1 MRSSRLWRS
10 INNNE
15 GGFGPLLFRAGQSLR
30 KIHLKTAAAGIAQVL
45 LADAAVFLVLLFVFP
60 FAANLFN
67 TDALFLIVSVSAIA
81 LMTAVTGIVLFVRPQ
96 ISIRYSNRLSRDA
109 RNTILTVAELLS
121 KSHHNNVEL
130 ELIEEFN
137 TVYSLNA
144 QYSNSRINRF
154 LIYSVLSMTAIIL
167 LQMIIMP
174 VWISNAYSLTEK
186 AVVLYPVNGRLELK
200 SWNAGTAAGRLYI
213 YQDSTM
219 SIYNRDEE
227 YRVGEVLFIG
237 PMVRSNS
244 VKIYMLNMRIADSL
258 VTETKPAL
266 YQKSSTKRTY
276 SSEIEVPEYAAVKT
290 MLYTPYGNKEIF
302 SLKSAG
308 NDTTVNFRLLTYSDS
323 INIKMKKDGYP
334 VIRAIIADDDRL
346 KSVLRIPFIVLD
358 DYGIEYAGAIIKA
371 GSREDTVLS
380 KNADSLLVLE
390 LSTDRYS
397 EEAIE
402 ITGFAKDNNPYRKQI
417 TFTEPY
423 RIRLNERFEI
433 IKDISDSVGSV
444 EEFTDMADD
453 IRARLENIKSSINS
467 DNRKAFE
474 ELKEQAKEMGELTE
488 DIRENISKLGE
499 YKLSEEISRQMMEI
513 KKKAES
519 IEAEVLKEV
528 FKDLYRKD
536 AGEMSYQEINKAIK
550 ENADKILKSLEQ
562 LSKMLDKLKE
572 VTELSSLKEMMKDA
586 LENQKQAL
594 ESDDESYKD
603 MQKDITQKLEEMA
616 GMSEEK
622 KSLYEY
628 SEELNDMQKL
638 SKDAEKNRKT
648 GEQLK
653 NEMEK
658 MLSKLN
664 QKMQNSGMTSYD
676 KNEIIMNLQMTGHM
690 IDRGE
695 DAESIKEYYREIL
708 AYVSKEGMPGPLEA
722 MLSTGIKLC
731 SDNKSDRE
739 ELARHNFR
747 MIAYLL
753 LSQKQSG
760 SSSSMSLEQMMNSM
774 KSMSDKEM
782 SISNALWEIFSKGQG
797 EKGMTDEMAKMQE
810 GMADE
815 LRKMA
820 GSAGDDMMG
829 DMEALADSL
838 EGLAKD
844 LKNGKL
850 DRQTIDKEKRIL
862 NRMLTLQKSL
872 YKQGLTDKRESKPGE
887 EYNAGPKILLPDEL
901 GDIKFRLRKQLEQY
915 LGENRNREYSEFIRR
930 YYLELLK

>member
-1 MRSSRLWRS
+1 MRSSRLWRN

-30 KIHLKTAAAGIAQVL
+30 KIHLKTAAAGIAQIL
-45 LADAAVFLVLLFVFP
+45 LADTAIFLLLLFVYP
-60 FAANLFN
+60 FARNLLN
-67 TDALFLIVSVSAIA
+67 TNALFLILPVCLSFLITVV
-81 LMTAVTGIVLFVRPQ
+81 LCIVLLASPRVC
-96 ISIRYSNRLSRDA
+96 IIYSNRLSKDA
-109 RNTILTVAELLS
+109 RNTILTVAELLM

-137 TVYSLNA
+137 TVYSENA
-144 QYSNSRINRF
+144 RYSDKVISKM
-154 LIYSVLSMTAIIL
+154 LIYSVLSMIVFLL

-174 VWISNAYSLTEK
+174 VWVSNAYNLTEK
-186 AVVLYPVNGRLELK
+186 AVVLYPANGEIK
-200 SWNAGTAAGRLYI
+200 IESFNAGTVSGRLYI
-213 YQDSTM
+213 YQDSIVE
-219 SIYNRDEE
+219 IYCRNNE
-227 YRVGEVLFIG
+227 YRSGEVFFKG
-237 PMVRSNS
+237 PMVKSNS
-244 VKIYMLNMRIADSL
+244 VKVYMLNMQIADSL
-258 VTETKPAL
+258 VAEINPAL
-266 YQKSSTKRTY
+266 YQKGSRKKTY
-276 SSEIEVPEYAAVKT
+276 SSEIEVPEYAAVKAV
-290 MLYTPYGNKEIF
+290 LYSPYGNKDVF
-302 SLKSAG
+302 SLKNAVS
-308 NDTTVNFRLLTYSDS
+308 DTIIHFRMLTYSDS
-323 INIKMKKDGYP
+323 IIIKVKKDNYP
-334 VIRAIIADDDRL
+334 VISAVIADDDRL

-358 DYGIEYAGAIIKA
+358 DYEIEYAGTIIKA

-380 KNADSLLVLE
+380 KSTDSLLVLE
-390 LSTDRYS
+390 LSAERYS
-397 EEAIE
+397 DEAIE

-423 RIRLNERFEI
+423 RIKLNDKFEI
-433 IKDISDSVGSV
+433 IKDISDSIGSV
-444 EEFTDMADD
+444 EDFTEIADD

-474 ELKEQAKEMGELTE
+474 ELKEQAKEMGKLTD
-488 DIRENISKLGE
+488 DIKDNISKLGD

-519 IEAEVLKEV
+519 IESEVLKEV
-528 FKDLYRKD
+528 FKDLYKKD
-536 AGEMSYQEINKAIK
+536 AAEMSDQEINKTIK

-562 LSKMLDKLKE
+562 LSEMLDKLKE
-572 VTELSSLKEMMKDA
+572 ITELSSLNEMMKDA

-594 ESDDESYKD
+594 EKEDEAYKD
-603 MQKDITQKLEEMA
+603 MQKEITQKLEEMSS
-616 GMSEEK
+616 MSEEK

-628 SEELNDMQKL
+628 SEELKDMQEM
-638 SKDAEKNRKT
+638 SKDAEENRKS
-648 GEQLK
+648 GEQLQ

-676 KNEIIMNLQMTGHM
+676 KNEIIMNLQMTAYM
-690 IDRGE
+690 IRNKE
-695 DAESIKEYYREIL
+695 DAEKIKEYYREIL
-708 AYVSKEGMPGPLEA
+708 AYISKEGMPGPLET

-731 SDNKSDRE
+731 SDNRLDRE
-739 ELARHNFR
+739 ELTRHNFR

-760 SSSSMSLEQMMNSM
+760 SSSSMSLEQMMNIM

-782 SISNALWEIFSKGQG
+782 SISNALWEMFSKCQG

-820 GSAGDDMMG
+820 GSAGDEMMG

-838 EGLAKD
+838 EDLAAD
-844 LKNGKL
+844 LKNGTL

-887 EYNAGPKILLPDEL
+887 EYNTGPKILLPEEL

-915 LGENRNREYSEFIRR
+915 LGENKNKEYSESIRR
-930 YYLELLK
+930 YYMELLK